1 MILQVPDKVKMKKT
15 LTARANVSERAATRF
30 VCSMYETG
38 SRQDIWFTNL
48 TLQIEFLFVLFGI
61 TAALISR
68 VLKN

>member
-1 MILQVPDKVKMKKT
+1 MILQVPIKVK
-15 LTARANVSERAATRF
+15 ARTNVSERAATRF
-30 VCSMYETG
+30 VCSMYETF
-38 SRQDIWFTNL
+38 SHQDIWFTNL